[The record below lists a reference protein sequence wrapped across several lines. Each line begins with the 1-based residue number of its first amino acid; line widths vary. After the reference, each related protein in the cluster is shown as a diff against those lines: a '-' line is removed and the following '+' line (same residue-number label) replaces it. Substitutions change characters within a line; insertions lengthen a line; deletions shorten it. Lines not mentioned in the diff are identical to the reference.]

1 MPQNT
6 VAPPH
11 SLDRRIEAILARTPE
26 ELALLHQEALSR
38 IRPGRPLPEG
48 KTLSDVFVGSLSD
61 INDDDDDLVEALD
74 DLS

>member
-1 MPQNT
+1 
-6 VAPPH
+6 
-11 SLDRRIEAILARTPE
+11 
-26 ELALLHQEALSR
+26 
-38 IRPGRPLPEG
+38 LPEG